1 MRDVGARFREYA
13 QLERK
18 RAGGGLT
25 SEELERWTLL
35 KRALNRNFSPELSDG
50 RADQRT
56 SVRVP
61 SRLKV
66 SFGSH
71 AKLRDSRMTNISRG
85 GLFIATKDPFE
96 IGTRFELQIHVEE
109 SGSVLEVPVQVVCQN
124 VGPDFQA
131 DSGMGVRFL
140 DLDPEQE
147 KRLLDLYEKSL
158 NEHAE
163 AAAQPS

>member
-18 RAGGGLT
+18 RAGGAL
-25 SEELERWTLL
+25 SPQELERWSLL
-35 KRALNRNFSPELSDG
+35 KRALNRNFSPGLSED

-61 SRLKV
+61 TRLKV

-85 GLFIATKDPFE
+85 GLFIATAHPFE
-96 IGTRFELQIHVEE
+96 IGTRFDLQIHVEE
-109 SGSVLEVPVQVVCQN
+109 TGSVLDVPVQVVCQN
-124 VGPDFQA
+124 VGPQFEA
-131 DSGMGVRFL
+131 NSGMGVRFL
-140 DLDPEQE
+140 DLNPEQE

-158 NEHAE
+158 TAHAQASTE
-163 AAAQPS
+163 AS